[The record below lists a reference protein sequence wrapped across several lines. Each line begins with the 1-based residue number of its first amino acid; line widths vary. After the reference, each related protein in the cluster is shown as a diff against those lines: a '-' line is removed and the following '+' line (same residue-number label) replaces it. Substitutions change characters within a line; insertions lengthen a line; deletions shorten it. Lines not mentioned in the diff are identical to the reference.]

1 MTENTDLARTRVE
14 SALHDLA
21 PRLGRARRIRH
32 GDIVFRLSGPSG
44 TSDSVLT
51 ADRDGVRVVPA
62 DDVVPANGR
71 TRKPLVEVLGDPEAV
86 RAVLAGEVEGR
97 ERFLAGGIRV
107 RGDLRYLSDLALELG
122 LLAKPL

>member
-1 MTENTDLARTRVE
+1 MTDTIDAERDVAAKTFDSTLQEIAKKVQGNRKL
-14 SALHDLA
+14 
-21 PRLGRARRIRH
+21 RH
-32 GDIVFRLSGPSG
+32 GDIAFRLSGRG
-44 TSDSVLT
+44 KAEKVLT

-62 DDVVPANGR
+62 ADRPQA
-71 TRKPLVEVLGDPEAV
+71 PLIEVLGDAEKV

-97 ERFLAGGIRV
+97 KQFLAGGIRV